1 MQVNLN
7 ALCESPR
14 LKNEETRYRKQIAA
28 HYLSDLPKIGYAIYW
43 VRPISDPALFVIALF
58 RERDLIR
65 DLLNGFIRSRF
76 RD

>member
-7 ALCESPR
+7 ALCEHPR

-43 VRPISDPALFVIALF
+43 VRPISDPALFVIAFF
-58 RERDLIR
+58 RER

-76 RD
+76 HD